1 MRPRSRKWVDEAQ
14 VIVAVDPIKEGGETG
29 RPIWT
34 CKLSYKGPDPQ
45 GVWPKCDRCGRMSR
59 YVYLNPN
66 DQGHECFGC
75 VALKVA
81 VVGRE

>member
-1 MRPRSRKWVDEAQ
+1 MSKSG
-14 VIVAVDPIKEGGETG
+14 VAMVVSPDRLSGLAALLDGI
-29 RPIWT
+29 
-34 CKLSYKGPDPQ
+34 SYKGPDPQ